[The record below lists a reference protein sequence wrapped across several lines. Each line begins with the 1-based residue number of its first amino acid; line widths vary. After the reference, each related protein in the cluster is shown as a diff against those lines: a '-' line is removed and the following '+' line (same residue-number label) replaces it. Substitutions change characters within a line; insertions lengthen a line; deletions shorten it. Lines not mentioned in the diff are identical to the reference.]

1 MLRRPNSLM
10 NGSAQKS
17 EGKSVKLVACDADC
31 WGAAGVVNVADE
43 AVLFPNTTGT
53 GNTCGGGG
61 CSTGAGTVGVGT
73 VGVGTVAG
81 EAIAPDPIEPGGLLG
96 KLLGID
102 SSDPVASGS

>member
-53 GNTCGGGG
+53 GNTCGGGDR
-61 CSTGAGTVGVGT
+61 SI
-73 VGVGTVAG
+73 GVGTVAG